1 MMTVS
6 PDVVGLGLCVVDRI
20 VQVTNLP
27 GVEGATLALSEIRAG
42 GGMTAN
48 VLVALSR
55 LGVSTGLI
63 AALGDDS
70 IGDAIRE
77 ELRNEGVDYSRTV
90 TRPDTMSTHIMML
103 VDPRHHRT
111 GIFFAPQTLLSLQP
125 DELDAAYIQGAR
137 VFFTDLEP
145 AGAGIEGSRLA
156 REAGVLVAAEL
167 QAGFAHAAALG
178 IGPDEVEAVLQYTDL
193 FLPSQE
199 GLLSFMEEMDVAR
212 ASAAFRRRYP
222 DIMLAV
228 TMGAQ
233 GSIIGQRERV
243 VRIPA
248 YRVEVV
254 DTIGA
259 GDVYHAALIYG
270 LWLQGW
276 DMEQAGH
283 FASAAA
289 ALKCTKP
296 GARQGAP
303 TRAQVEALLDSR
315 RATMV

>member
-1 MMTVS
+1 M
-6 PDVVGLGLCVVDRI
+6 DRI

-27 GVEGATLALSEIRAG
+27 GSGPAPLSLSEVQAG

-48 VLVALSR
+48 VLVALAR

-63 AALGDDS
+63 AALGDDA
-70 IGDAIRE
+70 IGDAIRQ
-77 ELRNEGVDYSRTV
+77 ELQAEGVDHSRTL
-90 TRPDTMSTHIMML
+90 TRLDAMTTHIMML
-103 VDPRHHRT
+103 VDPQHRRT

-125 DELDAAYIQGAR
+125 DELDAGYIQGAR
-137 VFFTDLEP
+137 IFFTDLMP
-145 AGAGIEGSRLA
+145 AAAAIEGARLA
-156 REAGVLVAAEL
+156 REAGLLVASEL
-167 QAGFAHAAALG
+167 QAGFAHAAAFGLG
-178 IGPDEVEAVLQYTDL
+178 PSDVEAVLQYTDL

-199 GLLSFMEEMDVAR
+199 GIKSFMEETDVAR
-212 ASAAFRRRYP
+212 AFDAFRRRYP
-222 DIMLAV
+222 GIMVAV
-228 TMGAQ
+228 TLGER
-233 GSIIGQRERV
+233 GSMIGQGERV
-243 VRIPA
+243 VQIPA

-270 LWLQGW
+270 LWLQDW
-276 DMEQAGH
+276 DVERAGH

-303 TRAQVEALLDSR
+303 THLQVEALLDRERTS
-315 RATMV
+315 MV